1 MQVQEKMAHF
11 VMGGQ
16 SRVDIFQDLK
26 YVALIHPCCSCM
38 FLDVFSFVTSAG
50 CLPLISVLV
59 VGVQT
64 MYQAECGTPSL
75 YLFLCVF
82 LCFFLFLIQVSL
94 VLVVGHP
101 GVQTMYQAQCGT
113 PSLYSHSL
121 PFDSSHLLGLIL
133 CRGRP
138 GIIYKY

>member
-82 LCFFLFLIQVSL
+82 LCFFFVFDTS
-94 VLVVGHP
+94 VVGVGGWAPGCADNVSGTVRHP
-101 GVQTMYQAQCGT
+101 
-113 PSLYSHSL
+113 
-121 PFDSSHLLGLIL
+121 LI
-133 CRGRP
+133 
-138 GIIYKY
+138 IFTFFTV

>member
-1 MQVQEKMAHF
+1 MLKTEILSHCLDGIEWYSGIKMQVQEKMAHF

-75 YLFLCVF
+75 FLFLCVF
-82 LCFFLFLIQVSL
+82 LCFFCF
-94 VLVVGHP
+94 
-101 GVQTMYQAQCGT
+101 
-113 PSLYSHSL
+113 
-121 PFDSSHLLGLIL
+121 
-133 CRGRP
+133 
-138 GIIYKY
+138 